1 MTEADFAIITRI
13 AEAFKRLP
21 DGRREYLLGF
31 AEGVLHATAEKEKQ
45 DASDKAQREMS
56 A

>member
-1 MTEADFAIITRI
+1 MSDAEKIVVQKI

-31 AEGVLHATAEKEKQ
+31 AEGVIHATAATEPQESANDTEQ
-45 DASDKAQREMS
+45 KA
-56 A
+56 